1 MIMKNFFKLIFGF
14 IISLILGLLF
24 MGGIDLDDIKFRKN
38 IKKLKRESWF
48 RELSDNGIYY
58 EKIYQNQEFQNYLC
72 QDNIVEKVINDEK
85 ERSYLISLIK

>member
-1 MIMKNFFKLIFGF
+1 MKNFFRLIFGF

-58 EKIYQNQEFQNYLC
+58 EKIYQNQEFQYYLR